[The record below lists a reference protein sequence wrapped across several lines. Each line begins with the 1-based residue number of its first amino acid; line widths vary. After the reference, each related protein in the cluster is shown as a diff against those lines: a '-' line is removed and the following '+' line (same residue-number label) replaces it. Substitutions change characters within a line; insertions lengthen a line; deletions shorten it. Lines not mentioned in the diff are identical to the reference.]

1 MVVSDWYGGRDFV
14 AMVNAGNDMIQP
26 GHPQQVAILKKAIR
40 QGNLSIELVDR
51 NIKRILEY
59 VMKTPRFKGY
69 IATNDPDLKAHANVT
84 RQSAAEWYG
93 YY

>member
-1 MVVSDWYGGRDFV
+1 M
-14 AMVNAGNDMIQP
+14 
-26 GHPQQVAILKKAIR
+26 KKAIR

-84 RQSAAEWYG
+84 RQSAAEGMVLLKNEKKTLPLISSLKNENKNQTHTAVLPVRNEYP
-93 YY
+93 

>member
-1 MVVSDWYGGRDFV
+1 MDSDVFLQSTQRHPHRRTCDLLTDLLRKEWGFKGMVVSDWYGGRDFV

-51 NIKRILEY
+51 NINA
-59 VMKTPRFKGY
+59 F
-69 IATNDPDLKAHANVT
+69 
-84 RQSAAEWYG
+84 
-93 YY
+93 